1 MAEQIGKISIGDPEW
16 RRLPKRNVPEP
27 TSGLSRQV
35 LCRLIKDGQVRSIA
49 FVGVGR
55 KRGARVFSLKDLRM
69 HMEQL
74 GREQGLTPPNSPRRQ
89 IEAVTNFASENQGPQ
104 NQKQKDQND

>member
-1 MAEQIGKISIGDPEW
+1 MGKQIDKIGTTDPEW

-35 LCRLIKDGQVRSIA
+35 ICRLIKDGQVRSIA

-55 KRGARVFSLKDLRM
+55 KKGARVFSLKDLRM

-74 GREQGLTPPNSPRRQ
+74 GREQGLTPPNSPRSQ
-89 IEAVTNFASENQGPQ
+89 NETASNFTSENQGQQ